1 MSFTRQIASP
11 RLVTNTIT
19 SVSSQKMRQGAS
31 ARFGQEPFG
40 QGVTLEGLL
49 DSGASGDPA
58 DRRTTRRMRGATSL
72 SGSCGRHLA

>member
-11 RLVTNTIT
+11 RLVTKTIT
-19 SVSSQKMRQGAS
+19 SVSSKKCGRGAS

-49 DSGASGDPA
+49 DVRRIRRPGQPQDDQADAWGHESLPDPA
-58 DRRTTRRMRGATSL
+58 G
-72 SGSCGRHLA
+72 GI